1 VPDANAQETDMD
13 TPALALARQ
22 RAADNLPERLTWGP
36 LTLSVTNLDRA
47 EAFWTE
53 VTGFVRRSAAG
64 PGVALGTSDRTLVVL
79 APGATSPVAKGHA
92 GMYHVAFRMPSQA
105 EFSRRMQR
113 FIDLGIRFSPVDHL
127 MSKALYLDDP
137 DGHGIELAFETP
149 ERFGRFSF
157 DGGRFAMFDAEGRP
171 HSGRERLDLLVEL
184 GQAVGT
190 DPALPLH
197 RDASVAHLHLHVP
210 ALDPSLTW
218 FEGVGF
224 ARNLNLPD
232 FGMADMGTGGPYT
245 HRLAMNI
252 WSGHGVQPAPAT
264 SARLLSYR
272 LEAADAATFAAARAR
287 LTEIPDTD
295 ILTGMDPAGV
305 TLTLALR
312 AAEHRKENAA

>member
-1 VPDANAQETDMD
+1 MD

-22 RAADNLPERLTWGP
+22 RAADSLPERLTWGP

-53 VTGFVRRSAAG
+53 VIGFVRRPHAG
-64 PGVALGTSDRTLVVL
+64 PGLALGTPDRTLVVL
-79 APGATSPVAKGHA
+79 APGATGPVARGHT

-113 FIDLGIRFSPVDHL
+113 FITLRVPFSPVDHL
-127 MSKALYLDDP
+127 MSKAMYLDDP
-137 DGHGIELAFETP
+137 DGHGIEIALELP
-149 ERFGRFSF
+149 ERFGGFRNA
-157 DGGRFAMFDAEGRP
+157 GGRFSMVDAAGRP
-171 HSGRERLDLLVEL
+171 HSGRERLDMRAEL
-184 GQAVGT
+184 AAADGT

-218 FEGVGF
+218 FEGLGF
-224 ARNLNLPD
+224 ARNLHLPD
-232 FGMADMGTGGPYT
+232 FGMADMGAGAPYT
-245 HRLAMNI
+245 HRLAMNL
-252 WSGHGVQPAPAT
+252 WAGPGAQPAPRN

-272 LEAADAATFAAARAR
+272 LETSEPDIFAAAKAH
-287 LTEIPDTD
+287 LTESSDPGV
-295 ILTGMDPAGV
+295 LTGTDPAGV

-312 AAEHRKENAA
+312 ASDHQKDNAA

>member
-1 VPDANAQETDMD
+1 MD

-53 VTGFVRRSAAG
+53 VAGFVRRPELG
-64 PGVALGTSDRTLVVL
+64 PGLALGTPDRTLVVL
-79 APGATSPVAKGHA
+79 APGATSPVARGHA

-113 FIDLGIRFSPVDHL
+113 FIDLRVPFSPVDHL
-127 MSKALYLDDP
+127 MSKAMYLDDP
-137 DGHGIELAFETP
+137 DGHGIEIAFETP

-157 DGGRFAMFDAEGRP
+157 DGGRFAMFDAAGRP
-171 HSGRERLDLLVEL
+171 HSGRERLDLRSEL
-184 GQAVGT
+184 AAADGT

-210 ALDPSLTW
+210 ALDPSLNW

-224 ARNLNLPD
+224 ARNLHLPD
-232 FGMADMGTGGPYT
+232 FGMADMGTGAPYT

-252 WSGHGVQPAPAT
+252 WAGHGVRPAPTA

-272 LEAADAATFAAARAR
+272 LEAADAATFTAARAR
-287 LTEIPDTD
+287 LTEIPGSDV
-295 ILTGMDPAGV
+295 LTGIDPAGV
-305 TLTLALR
+305 TLTLAPR
-312 AAEHRKENAA
+312 ASEQQKENAA